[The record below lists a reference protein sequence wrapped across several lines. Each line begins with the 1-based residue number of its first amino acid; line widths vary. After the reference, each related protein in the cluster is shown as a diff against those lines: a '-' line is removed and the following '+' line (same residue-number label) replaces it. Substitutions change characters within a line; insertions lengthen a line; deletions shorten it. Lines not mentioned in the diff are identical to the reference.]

1 MRSSCLAARITIARR
16 SLDGSS
22 MMQIL
27 MPARDFMS
35 AGTDPEDQPGF
46 ASLLE
51 RIQHRLD
58 ALGVSVPADQVNAA
72 ALDIAQD
79 VARFTLD
86 WVEGDGGAAADH
98 V

>member
-1 MRSSCLAARITIARR
+1 
-16 SLDGSS
+16 

-51 RIQHRLD
+51 RIQQRLD
-58 ALGVSVPADQVNAA
+58 ALGVSVPAEQVNAA

-86 WVEGDGGAAADH
+86 WVEGDSNSESAPT

>member
-1 MRSSCLAARITIARR
+1 
-16 SLDGSS
+16 

-27 MPARDFMS
+27 KPARDFMS
-35 AGTDPEDQPGF
+35 AGNAQNDEQGDEQGDQPGF

-51 RIQHRLD
+51 RIQQRMD
-58 ALGVSVPADQVNAA
+58 ALGVSAPADVVNAA

-86 WVEGDGGAAADH
+86 WVEGDVGDMGDMPETEVGA
-98 V
+98 

>member
-1 MRSSCLAARITIARR
+1 
-16 SLDGSS
+16 

-35 AGTDPEDQPGF
+35 AGTDPADQPGF

-51 RIQHRLD
+51 RIQQRLD

-86 WVEGDGGAAADH
+86 WVEGDSNSESAPT

>member
-1 MRSSCLAARITIARR
+1 
-16 SLDGSS
+16 

-27 MPARDFMS
+27 KPARDFMS
-35 AGTDPEDQPGF
+35 AGNGQNDEQGDQPGF

-51 RIQHRLD
+51 RIQQRMD
-58 ALGVSVPADQVNAA
+58 ALGVSAPAEAVNAA

-86 WVEGDGGAAADH
+86 WVEGDVADAPETG
-98 V
+98 VDA

>member
-1 MRSSCLAARITIARR
+1 
-16 SLDGSS
+16 

-35 AGTDPEDQPGF
+35 AGTEPNDLPGDQPGF
-46 ASLLE
+46 ARLLE
-51 RIQHRLD
+51 RIQQRMDL
-58 ALGVSVPADQVNAA
+58 LGVSAPVEEVSAA

-86 WVEGDGGAAADH
+86 WVEGDVDGERVSEVDA
-98 V
+98 